1 MKELPKCPLKYLL
14 VLTLGKSFL
23 RLYDTRKVPSRSR
36 NLHALVFSVSTLGKH
51 LPSWLLLN
59 FISLRSSQL
68 WRCGT
73 SLAGQW
79 LRLCTSTAGGTDS
92 IPGQGTK
99 ILHAVRCGQKKQRKK
114 ILICFPCLKKKKLK
128 VLVPSFSLH
137 LLNFGPP
144 LSWGKDSPPSCPVCW
159 DEWFPTSVFNT
170 IGKSSVT
177 GSSQDFSGVSFY
189 CKNTRMRGLFH
200 GKNHNEENSPE
211 KEREKKVT
219 FAKGLPCAALCWI
232 PGSPY

>member
-79 LRLCTSTAGGTDS
+79 LRLHTSTAGGTDS

-114 ILICFPCLKKKKLK
+114 ILICFPCLKKKKTEGFSTFLFSS
-128 VLVPSFSLH
+128 SFK
-137 LLNFGPP
+137 F
-144 LSWGKDSPPSCPVCW
+144 WPPS
-159 DEWFPTSVFNT
+159 
-170 IGKSSVT
+170 ILG
-177 GSSQDFSGVSFY
+177 
-189 CKNTRMRGLFH
+189 
-200 GKNHNEENSPE
+200 
-211 KEREKKVT
+211 
-219 FAKGLPCAALCWI
+219 
-232 PGSPY
+232 